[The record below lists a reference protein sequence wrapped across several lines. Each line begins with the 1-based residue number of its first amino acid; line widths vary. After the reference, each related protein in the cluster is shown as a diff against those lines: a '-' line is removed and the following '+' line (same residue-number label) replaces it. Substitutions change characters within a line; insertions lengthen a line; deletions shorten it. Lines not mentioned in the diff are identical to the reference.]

1 MRTAAVGQH
10 CVDCVREG
18 AAGVRQPRTPFGGR
32 QGSKTPVI
40 TYALIAI
47 NAAAYVIQIP
57 SSGLRRQLALWPVR
71 VADGELY
78 RLITSAF
85 MHYGLMHILFNM
97 WVLYVVGPP
106 MEAWLGRLRFI
117 ALYALSALGGS
128 VLVYLL
134 APTNSATVGASGAV
148 FGLFG
153 ATYVVAKKLQL
164 DVRWV
169 TALIVI
175 NLVLTFALPALGSQA
190 ISWQGHVGGLV
201 TGALIAATYAYAPRA
216 HRDLV
221 QAGATIATLIL
232 FSALIWWRTT
242 DLLSVT

>member
-1 MRTAAVGQH
+1 
-10 CVDCVREG
+10 
-18 AAGVRQPRTPFGGR
+18 
-32 QGSKTPVI
+32 
-40 TYALIAI
+40 
-47 NAAAYVIQIP
+47 
-57 SSGLRRQLALWPVR
+57 
-71 VADGELY
+71 
-78 RLITSAF
+78 
-85 MHYGLMHILFNM
+85 
-97 WVLYVVGPP
+97 
-106 MEAWLGRLRFI
+106 
-117 ALYALSALGGS
+117 
-128 VLVYLL
+128 
-134 APTNSATVGASGAV
+134 
-148 FGLFG
+148 
-153 ATYVVAKKLQL
+153 VVAKKLQL